1 MIPEPCTDWGG
12 SSYLIGAATGMIASW
27 LIILFVTV
35 LRKEDK

>member
-1 MIPEPCTDWGG
+1 MITETCTDFGG
-12 SSYLIGAATGMIASW
+12 SSYLIGAVTGMIASW